1 MKKVLV
7 TILALLLAL
16 TSFSLLNPFYLA
28 ADDVEAEEADEEVI
42 ENEEVVEAEETEE
55 TEEAE
60 VSRSMVGD
68 GENVVRIALDG
79 EPFSREAMLEVLQE
93 FYDETGIS
101 TELLFIP
108 TTGEWAGFY
117 SKIQTMIAGGNSPDI
132 IRLVVEGFELFRTN
146 GLLEPLNP
154 YIEKYPEWH
163 EMVSDN
169 HEKIEAPYIVDGERY
184 GYGFD
189 WNTVVTFINTDIME
203 EVGLEM
209 PTADEWTYEKFLE
222 YAEAMTFEREDGSK
236 VVGVNAPD
244 WYFVISAWLFNNNAS
259 ILNEDFTESVVNSPE
274 AVEVIQNIRDLI
286 YEHEV
291 APVSP
296 ADFISG
302 QVGMMFSGRWS
313 LKGMN
318 ESEFFAAD
326 VLPVPSMA
334 TRQAIAGGGIFPVSS
349 SSEKKDEAFKLACWL
364 SRPES
369 QEKIMDISAVPT
381 SVSAMENVVATN
393 PFPENTMLFV
403 ESADVAKYVES
414 PSTYGQVQEIFMR
427 YISLVLADE
436 MAVQEAMDAAKAE
449 IDLALMLG

>member
-1 MKKVLV
+1 M
-7 TILALLLAL
+7 
-16 TSFSLLNPFYLA
+16 
-28 ADDVEAEEADEEVI
+28 
-42 ENEEVVEAEETEE
+42 
-55 TEEAE
+55 
-60 VSRSMVGD
+60 
-68 GENVVRIALDG
+68 
-79 EPFSREAMLEVLQE
+79 
-93 FYDETGIS
+93 
-101 TELLFIP
+101 
-108 TTGEWAGFY
+108 
-117 SKIQTMIAGGNSPDI
+117 
-132 IRLVVEGFELFRTN
+132 
-146 GLLEPLNP
+146 
-154 YIEKYPEWH
+154 
-163 EMVSDN
+163 
-169 HEKIEAPYIVDGERY
+169 IEALYIVEGERY

-189 WNTVVTFINTDIME
+189 WNTVVTFINTDILE

-209 PTADEWTYEKFLE
+209 PDAEEWTYEKFLE

-274 AVEVIQNIRDLI
+274 AVEVIRNIRDLI

-291 APVSP
+291 APASP

-318 ESEFFAAD
+318 ESEFYAAD
-326 VLPVPSMA
+326 ILPVPTMS
-334 TRQAIAGGGIFPVSS
+334 TLQAIAGGGIFPVSS
-349 SSEKKDEAFKLACWL
+349 SSEKKEEAFKLACWL

-381 SVSAMENVVATN
+381 SISAMENVVATN
-393 PFPENTMLFV
+393 PFPNNTMLFV

-427 YISLVLADE
+427 YMSLVLANE
-436 MAVQEAMDAAKAE
+436 MEAQEAMDAAKAE